1 MTARVLAACV
11 AAAVRIALERW
22 LTATTAPGG
31 FVVVS
36 GSLPDLLSAA
46 LAPLEPALNVAE

>member
-1 MTARVLAACV
+1 MLAACV